1 MPKPKSF
8 FAPAAA
14 AVLAAFLA
22 ACGGAAFEPLP
33 VTEEEVLAHIRFLSH
48 DLLEGRGLGSRGI
61 ELAALYHEEF
71 FRLFGLEPFFGSSYR
86 QTFELR
92 GSLPDRTASFQAVS
106 GVNRIVPVLHDDFV
120 VQSVREDVPG
130 EISGELV
137 YAGFLIQAP
146 ERNWDDIKGADL
158 SGKILLC
165 EINEPGNRPGG
176 IFDGEDMTYYG
187 RWPYKFEKAAEL
199 GAAGVLIIHNT
210 RGAAYGWDVVRNSFV
225 REKFFIPNAV
235 QAPGFQGW
243 IQGNLAARIVSAA
256 GLDLAALREKA
267 ETEAFAPV
275 PLGFTGTVRQKPA
288 FRSIEATNVAGLIRA
303 GHRKASDRT
312 VVLTAHYD
320 HLGKDESLP
329 GDQIYNGAVDNCSAS
344 ASLLAL
350 ASYFAQRPE
359 DLKINL
365 VFAAVTAEEELMLG
379 SEYFVR
385 NLDIP
390 NAKIAANINFEM
402 TNVWGETEDVFAI
415 GAAHSDLDEVCRR
428 AAERLDLRYIPE
440 RNAHLGFFFRS
451 DQISFARG
459 GVPGVWL
466 HQGIVSRGEDKGYAL
481 RKFEEYQKTK
491 YHQVTDEIGDD
502 WDLRGTLQII
512 AWAREIVR
520 ILGEDDRI
528 PDFKPHSAF
537 RRPGR

>member
-1 MPKPKSF
+1 MTTSKRLL
-8 FAPAAA
+8 APAAA
-14 AVLAAFLA
+14 AALAVFLT

-92 GSLPDRTASFQAVS
+92 GSLPDRTASFRAVS
-106 GVNRIVPVLHDDFV
+106 GINRIVPVLYDEFV
-120 VQSVREDVPG
+120 VQSVREDVPE

-158 SGKILLC
+158 SGRILLC

-187 RWPYKFEKAAEL
+187 RWPYKFEKAA
-199 GAAGVLIIHNT
+199 
-210 RGAAYGWDVVRNSFV
+210 YGWDVVRNSFV
-225 REKFFIPNAV
+225 REKFFIPEAV

-243 IQGNLAARIVSAA
+243 VHGEPAARIVAAA

-303 GHRKASDRT
+303 GHTKASDRT

-320 HLGKDESLP
+320 HLGKDESRR
-329 GDQIYNGAVDNCSAS
+329 GDQIFNGAVDNCSAS

-350 ASYFAQRPE
+350 ASYFAQRPR

-385 NLDIP
+385 NPVIP
-390 NAKIAANINFEM
+390 NEKIAANINFEM
-402 TNVWGETEDVFAI
+402 TNVWGEMEDVFAI
-415 GAAHSDLDEVCRR
+415 GASHSDLDDICRR

-459 GVPGVWL
+459 GIPGVWL

-481 RKFEEYQKTK
+481 RKFEEYQKTR
-491 YHQVTDEIGDD
+491 YHQVTDEIEDD

-528 PDFKPHSAF
+528 PGFKPHSAF